1 VNCEQ
6 EHTLQLRDYGID
18 LDDRARAS
26 SVASLSSETLAWVAD
41 PVLGVEFA
49 LLQVDPFSGL
59 WVTRT
64 RFPPGCTVQKHLH
77 SGAVSAVTIAGSWGY
92 PELNAMCGPGDF
104 LIEQA
109 GTVHSLQVIGD
120 ETVDVIFMING
131 SIIYFSESG
140 EIDRIE
146 DWRSVLAEYETGCRE
161 QGLPAEV
168 LGLPTVMGDTRTR
181 APFPSVHT
189 E

>member
-1 VNCEQ
+1 MVKAER
-6 EHTLQLRDYGID
+6 ERGRQLRDYGVD
-18 LDDRARAS
+18 LEDRARAS
-26 SVASLSSETLAWVAD
+26 SVASLSSETLAWVKD
-41 PVLGVEFA
+41 PVLDVEFA

-64 RFPPGCTVQKHLH
+64 RFPPGCTVQRHLH

-92 PELNAMCGPGDF
+92 PELNALCRAGDF

-109 GTVHSLQVIGD
+109 GTVHSLQVMGD

-131 SIIYFSESG
+131 SITYFDESG
-140 EIDRIE
+140 DVDRIE
-146 DWRSVLAEYETGCRE
+146 DWRSVLAEYETGCRL
-161 QGLPAEV
+161 QGLPVEV
-168 LGLPTVMGDTRTR
+168 LGLPATTGGTP
-181 APFPSVHT
+181 APLPPAGT